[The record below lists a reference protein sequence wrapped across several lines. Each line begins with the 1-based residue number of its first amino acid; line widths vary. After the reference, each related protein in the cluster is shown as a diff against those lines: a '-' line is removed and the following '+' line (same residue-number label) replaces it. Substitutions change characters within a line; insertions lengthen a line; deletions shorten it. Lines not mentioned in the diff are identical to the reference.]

1 MARNIELLLL
11 QTVENL
17 GIIGDVVRVKSGY
30 ARNYLCPHGLAVPP
44 SPGKIEALKEA
55 RAKAEAEMAVVRA
68 NREQLI
74 ERLTDVTVTIE
85 RSCNDQGALYGSV
98 TQRDITDCL
107 IEQGYGVD
115 VKSIRQSHPIRRIG
129 TYPVA
134 IQFDKDLRVEVTLI
148 VNPDRELEDLHPE
161 PEAEAKGT
169 PDTATA
175 TEDQPPEAQTKRPKR
190 SDKVSAQAAASEP

>member
-17 GIIGDVVRVKSGY
+17 GIVGDVVRVKAGY

-44 SPGKIEALKEA
+44 SPGKIEALKGA
-55 RAKAEAEMAVVRA
+55 RAKAEAEMTALRA
-68 NREQLI
+68 NREQLL

-98 TQRDITDCL
+98 TQRDVTDCL

-115 VKSIRQSHPIRRIG
+115 VKSVRLSHPIRRIG
-129 TYPVA
+129 SYPVS
-134 IQFDKDLRVEVTLI
+134 IQFDKDLRAEVTLI

-161 PEAEAKGT
+161 PEAKAEGT
-169 PDTATA
+169 PDTVTA
-175 TEDQPPEAQTKRPKR
+175 TEDQPPEAQTSRPKR
-190 SDKVSAQAAASEP
+190 SDKVSAQTAGGDP